1 MSEYIDYLEMLFDS
15 GENRDIFDKKIAE
28 LFPAIIYVFDV
39 EQKRLKFINKKVS
52 DFLGFTYEDIREGNL
67 DTLIF
72 KDDQQ
77 LVQQELE
84 KFYTLQNNDSY
95 AYNCRLNHKQG
106 HWRHF
111 RTLGSVLRRKEDG
124 HAASILFI
132 AQDITDQLK
141 SEEEIKAVQ
150 ELFDETEELL
160 QLGSWSYDI
169 VKKTIHW
176 TNGLY
181 KLFEYTR
188 AELPVITRE
197 FYYELISPDDRAGLE
212 AAIKNAYE
220 SRSGF
225 EYEYEVITK
234 NKNHKIVSTKAKVV
248 TDTGGTPSKLVGMTR
263 DVTPFRNFERDR
275 ERSIR
280 ELNRSNR
287 ELEEF
292 AYVASHDLQ
301 EPLRKISTFGE
312 RLQAKFSET
321 LGKEGALYLERIL
334 ASTENMRILID
345 NLLEFSRTTRSSR
358 AFEKVDLNT
367 VIATVKMDLELKIE
381 ENNAQIIITS
391 LPKIEAVPSEM
402 KQLFNNL
409 LSNSIKFKKPAVD
422 PVIEIGTEKIG
433 KQEKEK
439 HHLPADKEF
448 FKIYIKDNGI
458 GFEEEY
464 AERIFQIFQRLHGKA
479 EYPGS
484 GIGLAICKKIADNH
498 GGVMYAEGKLGAGAT
513 FILILPEKQS

>member
-1 MSEYIDYLEMLFDS
+1 MSDYTDYLRMLFDS
-15 GENRDIFDKKIAE
+15 GENRDTFEEKIAE

-39 EQKRLKFINKKVS
+39 EKKRLKFINKRVS
-52 DFLGFTYEDIREGNL
+52 DFLGFTYDDFREGNL

-72 KDDQQ
+72 KDDLE
-77 LVQQELE
+77 LVQKELE
-84 KFYTLQNNDSY
+84 KFYTLPNSDSY
-95 AYNCRLNHKQG
+95 SYNCRLNHKLG
-106 HWRHF
+106 HWRYF
-111 RTLGSVLRRKEDG
+111 RTMGSVLRRKEDG
-124 HAASILFI
+124 NAASLLFI
-132 AQDITDQLK
+132 AQDITEQLK
-141 SEEEIKAVQ
+141 SEEEIKAIQ

-169 VKKTIHW
+169 AKKKIHW

-181 KLFEYTR
+181 RLFEFER
-188 AELPVITRE
+188 AELPIITRE
-197 FYYELISPDDRAGLE
+197 FYIELVTAEDRAGLE
-212 AAIKNAYE
+212 AVIKTAYE
-220 SRSGF
+220 NRTGF

-234 NKNHKIVSTKAKVV
+234 NKNRKIVSTKAKVV
-248 TDTGGTPSKLVGMTR
+248 TDASGIPAKLVGMTR

-301 EPLRKISTFGE
+301 EPLRKISTFSE
-312 RLQAKFSET
+312 RLKAKFAQE

-358 AFEKVDLNT
+358 AFEKVDINSI
-367 VIATVKMDLELKIE
+367 IAMVKMDLELKIE
-381 ENNAQIIITS
+381 ENNAQVIVRS

-409 LSNSIKFKKPAVD
+409 LSNAIKFRKPLID
-422 PVIEIGTEKIG
+422 PVIEIRSEKIN

-439 HHLPADKEF
+439 FHLPADKEF
-448 FKIYIKDNGI
+448 EKIYIKDNGI

-464 AERIFQIFQRLHGKA
+464 EERIFQIFQRLHGKA

-484 GIGLAICKKIADNH
+484 GIGLAICKKIVDNH
-498 GGVMYAEGKLGAGAT
+498 GGVMYAQGKLETGAT
-513 FILILPEKQS
+513 FVVILPEKQD